1 MKHLGHE
8 TDRPTAQ
15 LVQVAW
21 HVLRIVRGAVDQGQ
35 TPGLSLT
42 ELRALGALSAAPG
55 ASLSEVADELGLQ
68 KPTASKT
75 VETLVQ
81 QGLVVR
87 KVVPDNRR
95 KQALYL
101 TARGAEALD
110 AGAGVAFTAIA
121 DLLARLTPGDRE
133 TVERAMG
140 LLHPLVHASDAH
152 DRDMTHGPNTLGRTH
167 AA

>member
-1 MKHLGHE
+1 MKHLGSE

-15 LVQVAW
+15 IVQVAW
-21 HVLRIVRGAVDQGQ
+21 HVLRIVRGAVDQTQ

-42 ELRALGALSAAPG
+42 ELRALGALAAAPG

-68 KPTASKT
+68 NPTASKT

-87 KVVPDNRR
+87 EVVPGNRR

-110 AGAGVAFTAIA
+110 AAAGVAFTAID
-121 DLLARLTPGDRE
+121 DLLARLTPADRE
-133 TVERAMG
+133 TVERAMA
-140 LLHPLVHASDAH
+140 LLHPLVHATDAH
-152 DRDMTHGPNTLGRTH
+152 DRDMTHEPKTLGRSH
-167 AA
+167 VA